1 MAFEPLSRYPVVML
15 ASPVRAGTMSPVL
28 RSPSSLV
35 APLSPLLLRVA
46 IPITSD
52 PLTVAAPD
60 APTVGSSR
68 MTPLLSVAKRLTGF
82 CSCSARVTGSATQA
96 RLGAVT
102 VTVVLATPRGVPLGA
117 LQVRVKVVE
126 LVMAPVLALPLVAL
140 FPDQPPEAVQL
151 VALNEDQVR

>member
-1 MAFEPLSRYPVVML
+1 MGFEPLSRYPEVML
-15 ASPVRAGTMSPVL
+15 ASPVRAAAISPVF
-28 RSPSSLV
+28 RSRSSLA

-68 MTPLLSVAKRLTGF
+68 MTPLLSVAKRATGF
-82 CSCSARVTGSATQA
+82 CTCLAGGTAAPTQA

-102 VTVVLATPRGVPLGA
+102 VTVVLATAGVVPLVP
-117 LQVRVKVVE
+117 LQVSV
-126 LVMAPVLALPLVAL
+126 
-140 FPDQPPEAVQL
+140 
-151 VALNEDQVR
+151 